1 MLPVKKVIWFFKK
14 SPYIS
19 IALMAIT
26 HINLGLIL
34 SQNSAPW
41 WQWAMVTAFILM
53 VAEIFASPWSVIKTI
68 IYHWL
73 KSDVRSF
80 FTAMTTSLVVI
91 VILSWFNISTYGIL
105 VFVATALARIELQNG
120 QLNSFQEFLYLGSI
134 GICGLLIGAGM
145 AVLLPSS

>member
-1 MLPVKKVIWFFKK
+1 MRPIKKVIWFFKK
-14 SPYIS
+14 NPYIS
-19 IALMAIT
+19 IALMAIV

-34 SQNSAPW
+34 SQASAAW
-41 WQWAMVTAFILM
+41 WQWAIVTAFILI

-80 FTAMTTSLVVI
+80 FTAMVTSFCVI

-105 VFVATALARIELQNG
+105 IVVATALARLELQNG
-120 QLNSFQEFLYLGSI
+120 QLNSFQEFLSLASISI
-134 GICGLLIGAGM
+134 GGLLIGASI
-145 AVLLPSS
+145 AQLLP